1 MSFSSS
7 RSVMPL
13 CASTWLMARKHR
25 QQYSPSEGSSHS
37 ANASKTQGFGLI
49 ADLVLGLTGSLI
61 GGLLFLA
68 VETSPEL
75 GWPTVCVGTF
85 VGAASVIAGQ
95 RWWCAHA

>member
-1 MSFSSS
+1 MKFSIFMIWVPVGLIAGGLAGL
-7 RSVMPL
+7 VMR
-13 CASTWLMARKHR
+13 TGG
-25 QQYSPSEGSSHS
+25 Y
-37 ANASKTQGFGLI
+37 GLI
-49 ADLVLGLTGSLI
+49 ADLALGLAGSLI

-68 VETSPEL
+68 FEPSLEV

>member
-1 MSFSSS
+1 MKVSIFMIWVPMGLIAGGLAGL
-7 RSVMPL
+7 VMR
-13 CASTWLMARKHR
+13 TGG
-25 QQYSPSEGSSHS
+25 Y
-37 ANASKTQGFGLI
+37 GLI
-49 ADLVLGLTGSLI
+49 ADLALGLAGSLI

-68 VETSPEL
+68 FEPSLEV